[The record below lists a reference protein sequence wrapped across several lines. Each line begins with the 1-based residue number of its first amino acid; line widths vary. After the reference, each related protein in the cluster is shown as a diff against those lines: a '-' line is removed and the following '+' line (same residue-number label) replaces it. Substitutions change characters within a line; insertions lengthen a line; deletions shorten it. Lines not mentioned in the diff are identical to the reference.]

1 MTINFLLGVCVLII
15 VIFIIE
21 LLRPQGY
28 SITTEGIIIQRKIKN
43 IKIMMDQIMD
53 IKEINSS
60 FFSIGFGFHPGP
72 ITSIMPYGLC
82 WSPKYGL
89 IHLNITKRKN
99 KLLVILNNNK
109 KYLISPDEDEKIL
122 INKYCYLTSH
132 S

>member
-1 MTINFLLGVCVLII
+1 MTVNFLFGICVVILA
-15 VIFIIE
+15 IFITE
-21 LLRPQGY
+21 KFRPQGY
-28 SITTEGIIIQRKIKN
+28 RITSEGITIFRKFKDIN
-43 IKIMMDQIMD
+43 IMMNQVVD
-53 IKEINSS
+53 IKDFHS
-60 FFSIGFGFHPGP
+60 FLIMLCGFHPGP